1 MPRCENNAR
10 GANSAVSSQEAV
22 KMPGPR
28 IGYAA
33 LHGFRVS
40 LLLCFFVLASS
51 ALRAE
56 SPRRLNN
63 DGVAAFQRKEFNQAL
78 GSFQKARE
86 QAPENLLLT
95 YNLGA
100 AESAVEK
107 QKEALEEFQK
117 VSSARDAALAN
128 RARFAQGVLQYD
140 QAAKKAQ
147 EKDLQGAL
155 TEAKAAVAA
164 NQAVL
169 VANPTDGDARVNYE
183 LASLLQQQIETQ
195 LREQQEQQQQN
206 KDQDQKNKEDQKD
219 KQQKQEQQKQESAAA
234 TPTPAPNPTPQQGQK
249 DQQERQDQQKQGN
262 PAPTPTPVATPTP
275 QQGTQ
280 QQQKP
285 EESKE
290 KKPEEAQAA
299 QQQKY
304 KKSEDAKEQ
313 ETLAGLLNILQDNDP
328 EALKRM
334 LKRRFGNV
342 IQPEKDW

>member
-1 MPRCENNAR
+1 MPA
-10 GANSAVSSQEAV
+10 
-22 KMPGPR
+22 PR
-28 IGYAA
+28 IACTA
-33 LHGFRVS
+33 LHGFHFS
-40 LLLCFFVLASS
+40 LLVCFFVLASS

-63 DGVAAFQRKEFNQAL
+63 DGVAAFQRKEFDQAL
-78 GSFQKARE
+78 RSFQKARE
-86 QAPENLLLT
+86 QAPESLLLT

-100 AESAVEK
+100 AESVVEK
-107 QKEALEEFQK
+107 QNEALEEFQK

-128 RARFAQGVLQYD
+128 RARFAQGVLDYG

-147 EKDLQGAL
+147 EKDLPGAL

-169 VANPTDGDARVNYE
+169 LANPSDGDARVNYE
-183 LASLLQQQIETQ
+183 LASLLQQQIEKQ
-195 LREQQEQQQQN
+195 LREQQQQQQN
-206 KDQDQKNKEDQKD
+206 KNQDQKNKEDQKD

-249 DQQERQDQQKQGN
+249 DRQDRQDQQKQGN

-275 QQGTQ
+275 RQGTQ

-285 EESKE
+285 EEPKQ
-290 KKPEEAQAA
+290 KKPAEAQAA

-304 KKSEDAKEQ
+304 RKGEDAKEQ
-313 ETLAGLLNILQDNDP
+313 ESLASLLNILQDNDP